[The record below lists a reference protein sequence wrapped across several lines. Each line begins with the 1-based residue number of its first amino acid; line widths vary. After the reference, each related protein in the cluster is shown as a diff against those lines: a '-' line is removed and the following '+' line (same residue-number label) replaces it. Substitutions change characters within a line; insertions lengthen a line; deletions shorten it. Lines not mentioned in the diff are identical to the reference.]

1 MIKVQQQ
8 TDFGLELYAR
18 NSAVICLLT
27 SLIFAAHTHACAS
40 FMIIIR
46 PTLVVVNIPSQW

>member
-8 TDFGLELYAR
+8 TDFGLERYAR

-27 SLIFAAHTHACAS
+27 SLIFAAHTHTHVH
-40 FMIIIR
+40 R
-46 PTLVVVNIPSQW
+46 L